1 MSTAD
6 TDARLIT
13 DPDLG
18 RIGVELDRTNMR
30 ITVTF
35 LLEPDDTDHW
45 CVGWTYED
53 PAVLTARWVEL
64 TDDTVLLA
72 VQSVRDEVLGISNR
86 VLH

>member
-1 MSTAD
+1 MTND
-6 TDARLIT
+6 TRLIT
-13 DPDLG
+13 DLDLG
-18 RIGVELDRTNMR
+18 RIGVELDRSNMR

-35 LLEPDDTDHW
+35 LLEPDDTDPW

-53 PAVLTARWVEL
+53 PSVLAARWVEL
-64 TDDTVLLA
+64 TDETVLRT

>member
-1 MSTAD
+1 MTND
-6 TDARLIT
+6 TRLIT

-18 RIGVELDRTNMR
+18 RIGVELDRRNLR

-35 LLEPDDTDHW
+35 LLKPDDTDPW

-53 PAVLTARWVEL
+53 LAVLAARWVEL
-64 TDDTVLLA
+64 TDETVLRT

>member
-1 MSTAD
+1 MTNPD
-6 TDARLIT
+6 TRLIT

-18 RIGVELDRTNMR
+18 RIGVELDRRNLR

-35 LLEPDDTDHW
+35 LLKPNDTDPW
-45 CVGWTYED
+45 CVGWIYED
-53 PAVLTARWVEL
+53 PSTLAARWVEL
-64 TDDTVLLA
+64 TDETVLQA